1 MSRLKSY
8 DIFQKPSPDQ
18 RRISV
23 IRSGQWTFATIS
35 ADSLVRETKSQ
46 RFYLVN
52 EKFGL
57 CQFNQN
63 NAAKLSSRG
72 KPGDYIAADPNG
84 NLTIVTAK
92 EYARKFPKEKPAN
105 INMPLTSDDFL
116 RENNPNTVERSS
128 SSNSNGS
135 QGNTPNRY

>member
-8 DIFQKPSPDQ
+8 EVFQKPDPVQ

-23 IRSGQWTFATIS
+23 LRRGQWTFATIP
-35 ADSLVRETKSQ
+35 ANTFVRQTESQ
-46 RFYLVN
+46 RFYIVN

-57 CQFNQN
+57 CRFDQRD
-63 NAAKLSSRG
+63 AARQSSRG
-72 KPGDYIAADPNG
+72 LPGDYVAADPNG
-84 NLTIVTAK
+84 NLTIVTAQ
-92 EYARKFPKEKPAN
+92 EYARKFPKKIPSN
-105 INMPLTSDDFL
+105 MNMPLTSDDFL
-116 RENNPNTVERSS
+116 RENNPNTVESSS

>member
-1 MSRLKSY
+1 MRRLKSY
-8 DIFQKPSPDQ
+8 EVFQKPDPVQ

-23 IRSGQWTFATIS
+23 SRKGQWIFATIA
-35 ADSLVRETKSQ
+35 ADTFVRQTKSQ
-46 RFYLVN
+46 RFYIVN

-57 CQFNQN
+57 CRFDET
-63 NAAKLSSRG
+63 NAAIQSSRG
-72 KPGDYIAADPNG
+72 LPGDYVASDPNG
-84 NLTIVTAK
+84 NLTLVTAK

-128 SSNSNGS
+128 SSNFNSAEV
-135 QGNTPNRY
+135 NTPTRY

>member
-8 DIFQKPSPDQ
+8 EVFQKPSPNQ

-23 IRSGQWTFATIS
+23 IRFGQWTFATIP
-35 ADSLVRETKSQ
+35 ADTLVRETKSQ
-46 RFYLVN
+46 RFYLIN

-57 CQFNQN
+57 CAFNQN

-84 NLTIVTAK
+84 NLTIVTAQ
-92 EYARKFPKEKPAN
+92 EYASKFPKKRPAN
-105 INMPLTSDDFL
+105 MNMPLTSDDFL
-116 RENNPNTVERSS
+116 RENNPNTVESS
-128 SSNSNGS
+128 RSSNSNGS